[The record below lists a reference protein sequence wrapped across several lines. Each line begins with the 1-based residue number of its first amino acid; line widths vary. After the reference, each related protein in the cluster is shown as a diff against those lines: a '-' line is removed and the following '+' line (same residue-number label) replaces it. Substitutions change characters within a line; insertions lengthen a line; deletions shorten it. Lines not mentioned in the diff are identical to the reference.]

1 MRLTNSVKMH
11 YAPDE
16 QRQDALRVPA
26 LPPDHRV
33 HLDGVVAVGL
43 FEGAE
48 IRPPPPLEHLARN
61 VGGFGGLRLRPG
73 LVAYGLRQVE
83 LRQIPRLGAAE
94 VVVEAAHAER
104 YGAGVRGEYVL
115 RALAFGE
122 AVRYQGYRA
131 LERLGAAVYPLPGL
145 GCVLGPFRLV
155 VPIGM
160 TAPAADPARAGVAAE
175 RAPCQ
180 LLARLRLEIGTER
193 VTEEVLAPA
202 AARPAHA
209 LAQPA
214 HLAEPRLRADVAGSD
229 HEHSLGVVGPVALY
243 LLGDHLGRA
252 ANRPRDPRYPVPSV
266 QATLYREPVVV
277 GEWAPTAL
285 GIPHEGL
292 LPVGPSP
299 TGRRKSTNG
308 HGHGSESAFT

>member
-1 MRLTNSVKMH
+1 
-11 YAPDE
+11 
-16 QRQDALRVPA
+16 
-26 LPPDHRV
+26 
-33 HLDGVVAVGL
+33 
-43 FEGAE
+43 
-48 IRPPPPLEHLARN
+48 
-61 VGGFGGLRLRPG
+61 
-73 LVAYGLRQVE
+73 
-83 LRQIPRLGAAE
+83 
-94 VVVEAAHAER
+94 
-104 YGAGVRGEYVL
+104 
-115 RALAFGE
+115 
-122 AVRYQGYRA
+122 
-131 LERLGAAVYPLPGL
+131 
-145 GCVLGPFRLV
+145 
-155 VPIGM
+155 M